1 MTPWIQSK
9 TQGKRVLRRWHIS
22 GAPLLRYW
30 HPPGAPLITILD
42 SCGDTLKCS
51 ALVLGTVRGTFTL
64 TTPSQQRN
72 AVVQFHTKPKSRMK
86 IHGGPGGIVQFK
98 LSHREVH
105 VFIQTH
111 NTIACSA
118 AVIFTEGLL
127 MGSVQNTNAPATP
140 SDQQQTIMEV
150 HAKSESVENIVVQ
163 GES

>member
-1 MTPWIQSK
+1 M
-9 TQGKRVLRRWHIS
+9 
-22 GAPLLRYW
+22 
-30 HPPGAPLITILD
+30 
-42 SCGDTLKCS
+42 
-51 ALVLGTVRGTFTL
+51 LGTVRGTFTL

-72 AVVQFHTKPKSRMK
+72 TVVQFHTKPKSRMK

-98 LSHREVH
+98 LSYIEVH

-140 SDQQQTIMEV
+140 SDQHQTIMEV
-150 HAKSESVENIVVQ
+150 HAKSESIEHIVVQ
-163 GES
+163 GEYDAKLDRLLARARAPDKGSGSSEGGGFTVHVLGDAILFATSL